1 MVPGSTD
8 TVEVINSSAVA
19 AQNIVGISLERL
31 PSEPAAHF
39 FFFGILSPHVKSFLD
54 CI

>member
-39 FFFGILSPHVKSFLD
+39 FGILSPQVKSFLD